1 MRTGLALEFGREF
14 GNNKLVGSNV
24 LSQSGLEDDMST
36 NDNNFK
42 VEIEVELSELTG
54 ALKEIEVEI
63 TFAKELSNHIALDN
77 EYLEKEVYSKEL
89 IDYSNKAFNSKIEG
103 KDLDPITMVGNES
116 VMGTIADGFK
126 YAINNKLEVLKKVWE
141 KIVFL
146 FNILVKKM
154 KDFYGKILIAIK
166 KMNNYPK
173 QILEMISVLP
183 RHDKVNISL
192 LTDETKEDLLLAF
205 SIFAITAGNK
215 TFSFG
220 DTQDLRDFSEFFSRD
235 IFPKLNLDSISH
247 EDLESN
253 KAFDV
258 SIIDD
263 RDIKVLNELKKK
275 EILNKNFD
283 SKRPFDKAMP
293 IIFIADKLTML
304 TDISTDSVKNSFALT
319 TATVK
324 SEVLKDI
331 VIDLGVYDDLNSM
344 LLVLQKY
351 LREEYEAGA
360 REQILTL
367 GKIGD
372 KINEYNKKVA
382 EETNATR
389 LEQVLNTYTG
399 GYNVLKLVLDT
410 NLTSALDCYT
420 RCINALAAVAK
431 DSLANEQVQKEK
443 QNFPNLGAWYA
454 IRD

>member
-1 MRTGLALEFGREF
+1 MRAGLALEFSREF
-14 GNNKLVGSNV
+14 GNNKIVGSNI

-36 NDNNFK
+36 GGNNLK
-42 VEIEVELSELTG
+42 IELELELSEING

-63 TFAKELSNHIALDN
+63 TFAKELSDHIALDN
-77 EYLEKEVYSKEL
+77 EYLEKESYSKEL
-89 IDYSNKAFNSKIEG
+89 LDYSNRAFNNKIEG
-103 KDLDPITMVGNES
+103 KDLEPITMAGNES

-146 FNILVKKM
+146 FNALIRKT
-154 KDFYGKILIAIK
+154 KDFYSKILLGIK

-173 QILEMISVLP
+173 QVLEMISVLP

-220 DTQDLRDFSEFFSRD
+220 DATDLRDFTEFFSRD

-253 KAFDV
+253 KTFDM

-263 RDIKVLNELKKK
+263 RNIKVLNELKKK

-283 SKRPFDKAMP
+283 SKRSFDRAMP

-304 TDISTDSVKNSFALT
+304 TDIGTDSKNVLALT

-324 SEVLKDI
+324 TQVLKDI
-331 VIDLGVYDDLNSM
+331 VIDLGVYDDLSNM

-360 REQILTL
+360 KEQIITL
-367 GKIGD
+367 GKLGD
-372 KINEYNKKVA
+372 KIDEYNKKVA
-382 EETNATR
+382 DETNATK

-399 GYNVLKLVLDT
+399 GYNILKLVLDT
-410 NLTSALDCYT
+410 NMQSALDCFSK
-420 RCINALAAVAK
+420 CMNALGAVAK
-431 DSLANEQVQKEK
+431 DSLAAEQVKKEK
-443 QNFPNLGAWYA
+443 QNFPNLGA
-454 IRD
+454 